1 MKTTLRKLTNA
12 LLLVA
17 LGFAVYYA
25 GQVAHELLADR
36 QVDEPLPTAP
46 ALADGPAGTEGNAY
60 LKQALTALERR
71 ASVAAKASQTG
82 FVEGRTVESTGGYL
96 QQGQGHDRR
105 FSLRLVGRVTDEPV
119 RLWQVSN
126 GKWLWTDLAWGE
138 TNDVQLRQVWRVD
151 LRRLRKELAAPQ
163 ADQVRPGEAAVDTL
177 DPNLWAGLGG
187 LPMLLKSL
195 DANFRFELPRKM
207 VLWQNVPVYAMVGYW
222 REDRLADLLGDS
234 ETAAQPTDAP
244 PARMPHH
251 VLIAL
256 GASDLFPRR
265 IEYRGGSDPLSAAG
279 LPPDQRYLYT
289 SEQPLLRLDLKE
301 PNFQAAFDAE
311 VFEYAAP
318 HGVDWMDRTSERLA
332 MLRHRREVALAQAGR
347 PTSGARSR

>member
-12 LLLVA
+12 VLLVA

-25 GQVAHELLADR
+25 GPVAHEMLTAGKAD
-36 QVDEPLPTAP
+36 DPLPTAP
-46 ALADGPAGTEGNAY
+46 ALADGPAGAEGNAY
-60 LKQALTALERR
+60 LKQALTALERQT
-71 ASVAAKASQTG
+71 SIAAKASQTG
-82 FVEGRTVESTGGYL
+82 FIEGRTIESTGGYL
-96 QQGQGHDRR
+96 QQGQGQGRR

-138 TNDVQLRQVWRVD
+138 ANDVQLRHVWRVD
-151 LRRLRKELAAPQ
+151 LRRLRKELADPQ
-163 ADQVRPGEAAVDTL
+163 TEQVKPGEAAVDSL

-207 VLWQNVPVYAMVGYW
+207 VLWKNVPVYAMVGYW
-222 REDRLADLLGDS
+222 KEDRLAELLGD
-234 ETAAQPTDAP
+234 AASGTPTPGTP

-265 IEYRGGSDPLSAAG
+265 IEYRGGTDRLSAAG
-279 LPPDQRYLYT
+279 VSPDQRYLYT
-289 SEQPLLRLDLKE
+289 SDQPLLRLDLKE
-301 PNFQAAFDAE
+301 PNFQADFDPE

-332 MLRHRREVALAQAGR
+332 MLRHRREVAVAQASN